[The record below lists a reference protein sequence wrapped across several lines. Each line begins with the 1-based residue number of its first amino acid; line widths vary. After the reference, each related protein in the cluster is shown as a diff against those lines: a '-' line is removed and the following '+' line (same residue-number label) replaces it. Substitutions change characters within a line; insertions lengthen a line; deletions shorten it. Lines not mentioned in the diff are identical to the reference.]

1 MYVMKELLNSLISED
16 NESGSWRVRTV
27 KDDKWL
33 GKSKWTRMDLRSIQV
48 SLLILRELD
57 HRGHER
63 CEASAYLTSLYIFIL
78 LYDFVAALGDA
89 LIRRRTFHSCIAL
102 ICNSD
107 FVYLLD
113 GERFYA
119 VLLSRAYMFC

>member
-1 MYVMKELLNSLISED
+1 MYVMKELLNSLIFEE

-33 GKSKWTRMDLRSIQV
+33 GRSKRTRMDLRSIRV

-78 LYDFVAALGDA
+78 LYDLVAALGDA
-89 LIRRRTFHSCIAL
+89 
-102 ICNSD
+102 
-107 FVYLLD
+107 
-113 GERFYA
+113 
-119 VLLSRAYMFC
+119 